1 MVVNLRIAKTFGLD
15 VPPTLIARADEVT
28 VPCAYDATRVSDQLL
43 VKQRSAQ
50 VVEIGLPCCLPTL

>member
-1 MVVNLRIAKTFGLD
+1 VINLKIAKALGFEI
-15 VPPTLIARADEVT
+15 PTTVLAGADEVT

-50 VVEIGLPCCLPTL
+50 VVGIGLPCCLPTL